1 MLIITLLLS
10 GYLKEDFHS
19 TAYSINVYVSA
30 GPQALR
36 LTRLSRQKVEAG
48 EGSRIDCTFVN
59 KITKKRKSSA
69 KSSTTA
75 TTKGKGKGKLK
86 ASLDSEEEHEEID
99 IDVSREEEDDTDYD
113 APSSKPAATTS
124 RIKQTKKS
132 SAPRQ
137 STKPK
142 PRVFKSLSNPG
153 VAFAD
158 DDEDEDV
165 PWNIDEVIEERV
177 RKDRAAPATSVR
189 SGLAG
194 GRPAIL
200 VPSSSDAEEGP
211 SSDANVWSFG
221 LSHSK
226 KRRSVVDDD
235 IAASSSKK
243 ARTTSS
249 SGVAS
254 HEREVVVLSDS
265 D

>member
-10 GYLKEDFHS
+10 GHLKEDFHS

-36 LTRLSRQKVEAG
+36 LTRLSRQKVGAG
-48 EGSRIDCTFVN
+48 EGSRINCTFVN

-69 KSSTTA
+69 KSSTV

-86 ASLDSEEEHEEID
+86 TSLNSEEEHEEID
-99 IDVSREEEDDTDYD
+99 IDVSLEEEDDTDHD
-113 APSSKPAATTS
+113 APSSKPAAATS
-124 RIKQTKKS
+124 RTKQTKKS

-165 PWNIDEVIEERV
+165 PWDIDEVIEERV
-177 RKDRAAPATSVR
+177 RKDRSAPASSIG

-200 VPSSSDAEEGP
+200 VPSSSDAEDGP

-226 KRRSVVDDD
+226 KRRSVVVDDT
-235 IAASSSKK
+235 AVSSKK
-243 ARTTSS
+243 PRTTSRPS
-249 SGVAS
+249 VAS